1 MQGARPGRCQLDLR
15 ANALRRLAFARETGA
30 TVARPALVNS
40 EFWPAAPAFTAPA
53 GAPAAD
59 LAQTDRIGA
68 GAAPVFV
75 FEL

>member
-1 MQGARPGRCQLDLR
+1 MQGAQPGRCQLDFR

-30 TVARPALVNS
+30 
-40 EFWPAAPAFTAPA
+40 
-53 GAPAAD
+53 PAAD
-59 LAQTDRIGA
+59 LAQTDHIGA